1 MTVYTVILAVLAL
14 PTLLIL
20 ARLLRRIWRD
30 VLVLMAMG
38 VAMLS
43 FVLIRKL
50 TKTDLTVSG
59 IKKEKEKGHGNEEAR
74 MGDPEADRG

>member
-30 VLVLMAMG
+30 AIVLMAMG

-43 FVLIRKL
+43 FILIRKL

-59 IKKEKEKGHGNEEAR
+59 TKKEKEKGHGKEAL
-74 MGDPEADRG
+74 MGDSEADRG